1 MRKTCRLSSVTM
13 QINGKACNF
22 FAVVTVVLPIKH
34 TLAVQNELV
43 AAYNE
48 LRDELAQ
55 EKWGKDLCCFG
66 RRPTKSN
73 S

>member
-1 MRKTCRLSSVTM
+1 MWFSLRCDRGSSY
-13 QINGKACNF
+13 KAY
-22 FAVVTVVLPIKH
+22 
-34 TLAVQNELV
+34 LAVQNELV

-55 EKWGKDLCCFG
+55 EKWGKDYAALDE
-66 RRPTKSN
+66 RPTKSN